1 MNFIPDFS
9 NKNIII
15 TGATSGI
22 GWETACRYIAA
33 GGNVI
38 AIGRNTS
45 KGQELEQYAA
55 SEKGTCHFYACD
67 FLKSE
72 TIEPLCAR
80 ILAEFPRIDILVNCA
95 GISIYKTI
103 LKMSIQ
109 EWDDIFT
116 TNVKATFLMCRSIL
130 PSMRTNKNGHIVNIG
145 STAGVCGAYNLHSY
159 AATKG
164 AVIQLTRSLA
174 AEYSADNV
182 IINCVC
188 PGATATNMCKDG
200 ETPDEMREFLKRFP
214 LGRFA
219 TPAEIASIIM
229 FVSSDEASNMAGS
242 IIMDDGGFSAI

>member
-1 MNFIPDFS
+1 MNIL
-9 NKNIII
+9 I
-15 TGATSGI
+15 TGGSRGI
-22 GWETACRYIAA
+22 GAA
-33 GGNVI
+33 AVRLFAARGDRVWFLYEKSYEKARALSFDTGAVGI
-38 AIGRNTS
+38 CCDVADEAAVQAAFR
-45 KGQELEQYAA
+45 ELP
-55 SEKGTCHFYACD
+55 
-67 FLKSE
+67 
-72 TIEPLCAR
+72 PLDGLIC
-80 ILAEFPRIDILVNCA
+80 NA
-95 GISIYKTI
+95 GIAHYGLISEITPDA
-103 LKMSIQ
+103 
-109 EWDDIFT
+109 WRRIFAV
-116 TNVKATFLMCRSIL
+116 NVDGIFHCVRAAL
-130 PSMRTNKNGHIVNIG
+130 PGMLQKKDGCIVTVSSMWGQVG
-145 STAGVCGAYNLHSY
+145 ASCEAGYS
-159 AATKG
+159 ATKG